1 VVQLLPPPL
10 FKGIS
15 PIVKLKFEN
24 YYISNNRTPTTN
36 YRSIHFIIDG
46 KELTNYYYGI
56 NDRQPT
62 NPLTDAANDLM
73 TVVTR

>member
-1 VVQLLPPPL
+1 MYLGEV
-10 FKGIS
+10 
-15 PIVKLKFEN
+15 KFEN

-73 TVVTR
+73 TVVTT